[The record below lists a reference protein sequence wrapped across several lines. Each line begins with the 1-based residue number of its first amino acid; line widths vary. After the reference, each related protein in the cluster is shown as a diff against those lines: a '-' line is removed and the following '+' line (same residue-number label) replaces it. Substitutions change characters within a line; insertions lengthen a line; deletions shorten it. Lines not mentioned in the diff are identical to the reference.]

1 VDETAVE
8 GAHLR
13 GFIAI
18 QAKVTIAR
26 EGCAADHRFL
36 EKEA

>member
-13 GFIAI
+13 GFIAGI
-18 QAKVTIAR
+18 DGLFRSYPHFTDAR
-26 EGCAADHRFL
+26 TLA
-36 EKEA
+36 

>member
-13 GFIAI
+13 GFSAGIGGLFRTYPHFGA
-18 QAKVTIAR
+18 
-26 EGCAADHRFL
+26 L
-36 EKEA
+36 